1 MTENEKECRR
11 IFGEF
16 LDTTNS
22 WLAAIAKIANLN
34 LMEL

>member
-16 LDTTNS
+16 LDMTNS
-22 WLAAIAKIANLN
+22 WLAEVRQ
-34 LMEL
+34 MEPQEKKE